1 MLKELNVIH
10 KIVLSML
17 ILGVGFFVFQ
27 TIKCHNIRFSTVEDE
42 LIEMSES
49 TERVLIGT
57 AIIVISEIIEIIL
70 LIKYDS
76 QLAHKVFVGILLFLL
91 FFGIF
96 LMLLH
101 LKTYFYMFTFFM
113 NWEKIEE
120 FDNFFNIVS
129 NLFVGI
135 ISILTS
141 GAGLILL
148 KIIGHY
154 LKNRQ

>member
-17 ILGVGFFVFQ
+17 ILGIGFFVFQ
-27 TIKCHNIRFSTVEDE
+27 TIKCHNIRFSTVGDE
-42 LIEMSES
+42 LIEMHDSYV
-49 TERVLIGT
+49 RVSIGT
-57 AIIVISEIIEIIL
+57 KIIVISEIIEIIL
-70 LIKYDS
+70 LIIQKS
-76 QLAHKVFVGILLFLL
+76 QLSYKIFVRILVFLL

-101 LKTYFYMFTFFM
+101 LKTYFYMFTFSL
-113 NWEKIEE
+113 NWGKIEE

-129 NLFVGI
+129 NLFIGV

-154 LKNRQ
+154 LKGRR